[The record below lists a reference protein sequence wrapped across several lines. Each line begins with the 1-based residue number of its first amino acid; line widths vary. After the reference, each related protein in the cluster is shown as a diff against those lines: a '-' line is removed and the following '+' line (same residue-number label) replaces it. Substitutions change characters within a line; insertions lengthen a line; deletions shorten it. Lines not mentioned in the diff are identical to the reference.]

1 VHPNTL
7 ALVDA
12 VTRLAESQLRTE
24 HLGELQRLRGFAV
37 PALAKVSGRALVT
50 DAHGWIAAASGLA
63 PADRVALPSS
73 TGPGRTWL
81 PAYGSCLL
89 EPLPGGWLIR
99 LADDEEPAP
108 ARVEL
113 DVRVP
118 GEPAL
123 TVCGASGVWT
133 CRVSP
138 RHAELLYVLAS
149 HRNGRTA
156 SQLSLALFGDASRA
170 GTVRAEISRLR
181 RIVGGIVVGRP
192 YRFADNLEVLVL
204 RSSAAG

>member
-1 VHPNTL
+1 LT
-7 ALVDA
+7 
-12 VTRLAESQLRTE
+12 
-24 HLGELQRLRGFAV
+24 
-37 PALAKVSGRALVT
+37 
-50 DAHGWIAAASGLA
+50 
-63 PADRVALPSS
+63 
-73 TGPGRTWL
+73 
-81 PAYGSCLL
+81 
-89 EPLPGGWLIR
+89 
-99 LADDEEPAP
+99 DDEEPPP

-118 GEPAL
+118 GEPVL
-123 TVCGASGVWT
+123 TVSGASGEWT

-156 SQLSLALFGDASRA
+156 SQLSLALFGDAGRA

-204 RSSAAG
+204 SPSAVG